1 MLRDEYKLVATI
13 ADAAREHSSQA
24 AQQAIIHALWKAG
37 YPDTTMCG
45 QVEALNIATMA
56 KNRIVNCPGCLAA
69 LKKVRQQRSRAGTAQ
84 YQERM
89 REQRDQVEEATAG
102 YERAPELGPDMA
114 WVPTEEI
121 DRILVSTMQMRAVS
135 LRQEGNEDLA
145 ADLEIAAGRLA
156 QHAQIEDADPPP
168 APVNTVRYIGTER
181 RHRPRM
187 VEPTIPDDEEL

>member
-1 MLRDEYKLVATI
+1 MMNDDYRRVLCTKEDRG
-13 ADAAREHSSQA
+13 ADGNRPV
-24 AQQAIIHALWKAG
+24 HALWFVEGGPWPTDK
-37 YPDTTMCG
+37 TMCG
-45 QVEALNIATMA
+45 KFDDLDVTHLA
-56 KNRIVNCPGCLAA
+56 KNRIVNCAECLAA
-69 LKKVRQQRSRAGTAQ
+69 LKKERQRRSREGTARHHD
-84 YQERM
+84 RM
-89 REQRDQVEEATAG
+89 REQRDQVEQATAG

-156 QHAQIEDADPPP
+156 QHAQIEDADPMP
-168 APVNTVRYIGTER
+168 APVNQVRYIGTER

-187 VEPTIPDDEEL
+187 VEPTIPDEEL